1 MSSKTGESVVK
12 GRQERERILLE
23 NEESIRSIPMPDLI
37 QDNCKSRLLVCLF
50 FAGFY
55 MNFVELLN
63 IIRKYDSSK
72 ELETADAN
80 EAKSK
85 TLLLQ
90 NLKFIFIYILS
101 KTIFYFVM
109 LFILGCINSSRK
121 PQYILTIISFLLVP
135 SFLYATI
142 TISSVSVSKVIESGC
157 WVSIP
162 LLLLYNM
169 IIGCS
174 KNASKSY
181 FVCIKNQVYYE
192 YTFQR
197 MFGRPSFHWAGRYF
211 QKAWEADRK
220 KSVNSRVL
228 CIVLNSILGIPG

>member
-1 MSSKTGESVVK
+1 MSSTTGESVVK

-63 IIRKYDSSK
+63 IIRTYDSSK
-72 ELETADAN
+72 EIETADVEEAN
-80 EAKSK
+80 SK

-101 KTIFYFVM
+101 KTIFYFIM

-121 PQYILTIISFLLVP
+121 PQYVLTIISFLLVP

-142 TISSVSVSKVIESGC
+142 TISSVSVAKVTESAC

-162 LLLLYNM
+162 LVLLYNM

-174 KNASKSY
+174 KNAAKSY

-197 MFGRPSFHWAGRYF
+197 LFGRPSLHWAGRYF
-211 QKAWEADRK
+211 QKEWDKEQK
-220 KSVNSRVL
+220 KSANSRDF
-228 CIVLNSILGIPG
+228 CIVFNTIWEIPG